1 MKTLTAL
8 AILAGLAASPA
19 LAQSTSQPAQDAAKA
34 ATKATQAAGS
44 AAKETITAA
53 RTDTAAGA
61 VRTVEARATVTAIDQ
76 ATRMVTLK
84 AENGKELTTKVSD
97 EVRNLAQVKVGDVV
111 VLTYKEALAVS
122 LGTGDATAD
131 AAAMAARAKP
141 GEAPAGLV
149 GQMATISAKVEAIDL
164 TANTVTFKGPE
175 GNTRTV
181 PVKDPKNVEFLKK
194 LKVGDLVTI
203 TYAEAL
209 AVAVQPAK

>member
-1 MKTLTAL
+1 MKILTTL
-8 AILAGLAASPA
+8 AILTGLAASPA
-19 LAQSTSQPAQDAAKA
+19 LAQSTSQPAQDAATA
-34 ATKATQAAGS
+34 AAKATQAAGS
-44 AAKETITAA
+44 AAKETIAAA
-53 RTDTAAGA
+53 RTDEAVGA

-76 ATRMVTLK
+76 ATRIVTLK

-122 LGTGDATAD
+122 LGAGEATAEGAV
-131 AAAMAARAKP
+131 AAGRAKP
-141 GEAPAGLV
+141 GELPAGFV
-149 GQMATISAKVEAIDL
+149 GQTATVAAKVEAIDL

-194 LKVGDLVTI
+194 LKVGDTVTI

-209 AVAVQPAK
+209 AVSLQPAK